1 MTPERG
7 SIGRGMPAA
16 QQNAAVRQR
25 RLLPFETVRQTP
37 PAVGDD
43 QQERNAVFGTGQ
55 DRAAPE
61 QMERSG
67 TGREAAVF
75 LRQQRPDLRLTFS
88 KQSED
93 ILRELRHRLPSWIEQ
108 NSLIYHKQ
116 PDIQGQ
122 GT

>member
-25 RLLPFETVRQTP
+25 RLFPFETVRQTP

-75 LRQQRPDLRLTFS
+75 LRQQRPDLRLTSS